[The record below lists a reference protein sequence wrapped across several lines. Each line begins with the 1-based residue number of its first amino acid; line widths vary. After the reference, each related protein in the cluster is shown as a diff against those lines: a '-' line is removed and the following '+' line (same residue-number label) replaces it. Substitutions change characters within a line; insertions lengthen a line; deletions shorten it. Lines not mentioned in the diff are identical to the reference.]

1 MMGTA
6 VIGSSAKRRSRPD
19 QNSAD
24 PRLGPERAP
33 SRSSLPDH
41 LDHNRCGG
49 PPLGRLPVRSPD
61 SAAVELAAFLP
72 ASFDYVVRPIPI
84 SAGCWTARP
93 STPLAWPRKRDPGQW
108 RQPDP
113 ARGPA
118 DRDRHALRHLG
129 ERVVFVPALD
139 GGYSIVGL
147 NRRVPEIF
155 AGIPWSTSDV
165 MRRSLE
171 QAERH
176 AIPTK
181 VLSPWYDIDD
191 EESLTGSSRSFAARR
206 RLALSSKALRRR
218 PRVGFSNLKCEAR
231 DVPTAAVVLLLALA
245 LSGG

>member
-6 VIGSSAKRRSRPD
+6 AIGIICKAPKPGRTKTRLI
-19 QNSAD
+19 
-24 PRLGPERAP
+24 PRLGPERAAALARAFLIDL
-33 SRSSLPDH
+33 STTIDEAAAAAG
-41 LDHNRCGG
+41 CKGYA
-49 PPLGRLPVRSPD
+49 VCSPD

-72 ASFDYVVRPIPI
+72 ASFDYVVQTDPDLGRVLDGATLELLSRGHE
-84 SAGCWTARP
+84 SAILVNGDSPTLPAALLIE
-93 STPLAWPRKRDPGQW
+93 TITTL
-108 RQPDP
+108 RQP
-113 ARGPA
+113 
-118 DRDRHALRHLG
+118 G

-176 AIPTK
+176 AVPTK

-191 EESLTGSSRSFAARR
+191 EESLDWLIAELRGAPPAGLVLKGAEAPTTRR
-206 RLALSSKALRRR
+206 
-218 PRVGFSNLKCEAR
+218 
-231 DVPTAAVVLLLALA
+231 VLELEM
-245 LSGG
+245 